1 VRRKLVPALL
11 LAIGLGVGMAGG
23 SIALDHDAE
32 ALAAPDEAGLS
43 AVAAAIDQRLEAAWE
58 EKGVT
63 PAGPADALT
72 VARRLSLAL
81 TGSVPSLEEIRALER
96 LPEARRIDHH
106 LERLLGSRRSAD
118 YLAERFARAFVGT
131 DDGPFL
137 VFRRRRFVYWL
148 SDAFAE
154 GRPYDAVVRDM
165 VAGNGLWTDQPGT
178 NFITGHRRDPV
189 QLTART
195 ARAFLGMRLDCA
207 QCHDHPFSHWKQ
219 DDFAGLA
226 AFYSG
231 IRQTVTGIEDS
242 PEPFRPTGRMMKM
255 DDQPPVAEPDVPFA
269 KDALPAATGGDSL
282 RRRLAAWIT
291 SPDNPAFGK
300 AIANRMWTMMLGRSL
315 FSGGV
320 DDSESDPRVDGV
332 VELLAEDF
340 VKGGYDLRRLIRV
353 IARTKAFRAASTA
366 AEASSSDVFASFPM
380 VKLRAEQI
388 AGSLVQLGNV
398 HTVDAD
404 SHAIWRLIHFG
415 NTRDFAKRYGDGGE
429 NELEEQSGT
438 IMQRLVMMN
447 GRIVRERVEANIFTA
462 AGRIAALASSDEAA
476 VKAAFLIAYTRQP
489 REAELAM
496 FTGWLD
502 GNKRDDRRRAIED
515 LLWAL
520 VNATE
525 FSWSH

>member
-1 VRRKLVPALL
+1 MRRFAPALL
-11 LAIGLGVGMAGG
+11 LALGLGVGAIAGVV
-23 SIALDHDAE
+23 ALDHDAV
-32 ALAAPDEAGLS
+32 ALAAPDEGALT
-43 AVAAAIDQRLEAAWE
+43 AVASTVNERLGAAWAE
-58 EKGVT
+58 AELDA
-63 PAGPADALT
+63 AGPADTLL

-81 TGSVPSLEEIRALER
+81 TGAVPSLEEIRVLER

-106 LERLLGSRRSAD
+106 LEALLGSRRYAD
-118 YLAERFARAFVGT
+118 YVAERLARAFVGT
-131 DDGPFL
+131 DNGPFL
-137 VFRRRRFVYWL
+137 IFRRRRFVYWL
-148 SDAFAE
+148 SDALAE

-178 NFITGHRRDPV
+178 NFITGHRRDAV

-195 ARAFLGMRLDCA
+195 TRAFLGMRLDCA
-207 QCHDHPFSHWKQ
+207 QCHDHPFRHYKQ

-242 PEPFRPTGRMMKM
+242 REPFRPTGRMMRM
-255 DDQPPVAEPDVPFA
+255 DDQAPVADPAVPFA
-269 KDALPAATGGDSL
+269 SEALPPAPDGSL
-282 RRRLAAWIT
+282 RERLAAWIT

-315 FSGGV
+315 ASGGV
-320 DDSESDPRVDGV
+320 DDIESDPRVDGV
-332 VELLAEDF
+332 LDVLADDF
-340 VKGGYDLRRLIRV
+340 VKNGYDLRRLIRV
-353 IARTKAFRAASTA
+353 IARTEAFRMKSTGA
-366 AEASSSDVFASFPM
+366 DAEGGRVFASFPV

-388 AGSLVQLGNV
+388 AGSLVQLGNL

-415 NTRDFAKRYGDGGE
+415 NTRDFAKRYGDAGE
-429 NELEEQSGT
+429 DELSEQSGT

-476 VKAAFLIAYTRQP
+476 VKAAFLVAYTRQP
-489 REAELAM
+489 RPEELTM

-502 GNKRDDRRRAIED
+502 GKKSEARRRAIED
-515 LLWAL
+515 ILWSL

-525 FSWSH
+525 FSWNH